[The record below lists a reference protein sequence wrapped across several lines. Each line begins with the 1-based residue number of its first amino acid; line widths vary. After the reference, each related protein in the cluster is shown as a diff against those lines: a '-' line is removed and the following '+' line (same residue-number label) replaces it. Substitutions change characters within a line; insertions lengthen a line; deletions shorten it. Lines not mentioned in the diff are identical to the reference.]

1 MSLEPNR
8 TDPPKLK
15 ATVLKATV
23 LRWLGA
29 FFFVLGSTLVG
40 AFLTRQLKESGTGHT
55 YYEFIAAGAL
65 LAIAGIVCIVIA
77 RRR

>member
-8 TDPPKLK
+8 TDPPKPNPS
-15 ATVLKATV
+15 V

-55 YYEFIAAGAL
+55 YYEFIAGAAL
-65 LAIAGIVCIVIA
+65 LAITGIVCIVMA